1 MHDRESLTRGVVKK
15 LADGVFVKAFYQ
27 VEDERTPIEMGAMRI
42 FSEYCIGCKEKEG
55 SNGKVSVIFCSIRV
69 NTKLG
74 GIASLFNR
82 TVAKSSVS
90 ATADPIINLKNKT
103 ERLLEEYE
111 PVLEENASGLQTL
124 TWRGQLLNFTSLLSA
139 RWARSTCTESSTG
152 RRRKI
157 R

>member
-103 ERLLEEYE
+103 ERLLEE
-111 PVLEENASGLQTL
+111 NASGLQTL